1 MHPLLATLLQQ
12 SGSEAGS
19 GGGHAEAA
27 EHGGASVFD
36 HLFAHVI
43 PQETG
48 RSLFGLPIYNIQ
60 IVQIAAILLI
70 AVIFASVPQAI
81 RRGTGGPM
89 ARTAAGTVAWLRD
102 TVVVPNLGASAG
114 RMMLPY
120 FCSLFFFILF
130 MNLLGLLP
138 KSSTPTANV
147 FVTGALACLTLVM
160 MVVGGMIV
168 QGPIAFWK
176 HLVPSG
182 VPGWLAPLLFLLEVM
197 GLIIKP
203 FALTMRLM
211 GNMMGGHLAL
221 LAFLGL
227 LFYFGQSSTP
237 TGLAL
242 SPAVVGLSVFMML
255 IEGFVAL
262 LQAYVFTILSVI
274 FVGMCLHPHH

>member
-1 MHPLLATLLQQ
+1 VISLLPILIQH
-12 SGSEAGS
+12 SGSEAG
-19 GGGHAEAA
+19 GDEG
-27 EHGGASVFD
+27 HGGASVFD

-48 RSLFGLPIYNIQ
+48 LGLWGLPIYNIQ
-60 IVQIAAILLI
+60 IVQVLAMILIVAIFLR
-70 AVIFASVPQAI
+70 VPQAI
-81 RRGTGGPM
+81 RTGGGGFL

-102 TVVVPNLGASAG
+102 SVVVPNLGASAG

-120 FCSLFFFILF
+120 FCSLFFFLLF
-130 MNLLGLLP
+130 MNLLGLVP
-138 KSSTPTANV
+138 KSVTPTANV
-147 FVTGALACLTLVM
+147 FVTAALACLTLIM

-176 HLVPSG
+176 HLVPPG

-197 GLIIKP
+197 GLVIKP

-227 LFYFGQSSTP
+227 LFYFGQDSTAV
-237 TGLAL
+237 GLGL
-242 SPAVVGLSVFMML
+242 SLPVVGLSVFMML

-274 FVGMCLHPHH
+274 FVGMCLHPQH